1 MEKRENL
8 PQKAHTAAHSKI
20 DERMRSE
27 RVFPLLHTT
36 YDCDCCKKNQGYR
49 SIDKEMVDNRRKG
62 NKGTDMKFMMQTEDL
77 CAGVL
82 SVIKALP
89 VRSAMPALEGV
100 LIEATNE
107 GLRLTCS
114 DLMFQK
120 ECVLPATVEEE
131 GKCVLKGKFLAEIL
145 RKMPNEPLVAEQ
157 EGMILK
163 IKSGRVKQ
171 RLQCVEFDEFPIMR
185 AKGDV
190 VDLKVK
196 ADQLKS
202 MIDHTVFAVSMDDSR
217 PVLTGALIEANA
229 DMLTFVATDSFQFA
243 MTNLHTE
250 NAGVEARTIVQGK
263 VLTEI
268 AKMAEETEQDVTISI
283 TKTHL
288 TVEVNETRL
297 TARLLDGNYIDYK
310 RIIPKECKTRVLVNT
325 QDLYTMTDR
334 AQLIA
339 REGNNSVML
348 HFEGDMLTMSAESFV
363 GRGEDTM
370 EVSIVGDPIDIAFN
384 PKYILNIL
392 KNISDETVYIEFNSP
407 ISPCVIRP
415 VQGDAYLYLIV
426 PMRVY

>member
-1 MEKRENL
+1 
-8 PQKAHTAAHSKI
+8 
-20 DERMRSE
+20 
-27 RVFPLLHTT
+27 
-36 YDCDCCKKNQGYR
+36 
-49 SIDKEMVDNRRKG
+49 
-62 NKGTDMKFMMQTEDL
+62 MKFTMQTEDL
-77 CAGVL
+77 SFGVL

-100 LIEATNE
+100 LIEATKE
-107 GLRLTCS
+107 GLHLTCS

-120 ECVLPATVEEE
+120 ECFLPATVEEE
-131 GKCVLKGKFLAEIL
+131 GSCVLKGKFLAEIL
-145 RKMPNEPLVAEQ
+145 RKLPNEPLYAEQ

-163 IKSGRVKQ
+163 IRSGRVRQ
-171 RLQCVEFDEFPIMR
+171 RLQCIEYDEFPVMK

-190 VDLKVK
+190 LDLTVK
-196 ADQLKS
+196 AEQLRS
-202 MIDHTVFAVSMDDSR
+202 MIDRTVFAVSADDSR
-217 PVLTGALIEANA
+217 PVLTGALLETSE
-229 DMLTFVATDSFQFA
+229 DHLTFVATDSFQFA
-243 MTNLHTE
+243 LTTLHAPFGGET
-250 NAGVEARTIVQGK
+250 RTIVQGK
-263 VLTEI
+263 VLNEI
-268 AKMAEETEQDVTISI
+268 AKMAEETENDVTLSV

-288 TVEVNETRL
+288 TVQVNETRL

-325 QDLYTMTDR
+325 LDLYTMTDR

-348 HFEGDMLTMSAESFV
+348 HFEGDTLTMSAESFV
-363 GRGEDTM
+363 GRGEDAM

-384 PKYILNIL
+384 PKYIINTL
-392 KNISDETVYIEFNSP
+392 KNVPDETVYLEFNSA

>member
-1 MEKRENL
+1 ME
-8 PQKAHTAAHSKI
+8 
-20 DERMRSE
+20 
-27 RVFPLLHTT
+27 
-36 YDCDCCKKNQGYR
+36 
-49 SIDKEMVDNRRKG
+49 NRR
-62 NKGTDMKFMMQTEDL
+62 KGTDMKFTMQTEDL

-89 VRSAMPALEGV
+89 VRSTMPVLEGV
-100 LIEATNE
+100 LIEATGE

-120 ECVLPATVEEE
+120 ECFLPATVEEE

-145 RKMPNEPLVAEQ
+145 RKLPNEPLYAEQ

-163 IKSGRVKQ
+163 IRSGRVRQ
-171 RLQCVEFDEFPIMR
+171 RLQCIEFEEYPIMR

-190 VDLKVK
+190 VDISVN
-196 ADQLKS
+196 ADQLHT
-202 MIDHTVFAVSMDDSR
+202 MIDSTVFAVSQDDSR
-217 PVLTGALIEANA
+217 PVLTGGLVEASA
-229 DMLTFVATDSFQFA
+229 GILTFVATDSFQFA
-243 MTNLHTE
+243 MTRLHIPNETLE
-250 NAGVEARTIVQGK
+250 KRTIVQGK
-263 VLTEI
+263 VLNEI
-268 AKMAEETEQDVTISI
+268 AKMAEETEKDVTLSL
-283 TKTHL
+283 TQTHL
-288 TVEVNETRL
+288 TVQVNDSRL

-325 QDLYTMTDR
+325 ADLYTMTDR

-339 REGNNSVML
+339 REGNNSVLM
-348 HFEGDMLTMSAESFV
+348 HFEGDSLTMSAESFM

-370 EVSIVGDPIDIAFN
+370 EVSTVGDPIDIAFN
-384 PKYILNIL
+384 PKYLINIL
-392 KNISDETVYIEFNSP
+392 RNITDETVYLEFNSP

>member
-1 MEKRENL
+1 
-8 PQKAHTAAHSKI
+8 
-20 DERMRSE
+20 
-27 RVFPLLHTT
+27 
-36 YDCDCCKKNQGYR
+36 
-49 SIDKEMVDNRRKG
+49 MVDNRRKG
-62 NKGTDMKFMMQTEDL
+62 TDMKFTMQTEDL
-77 CAGVL
+77 ASGVL

-100 LIEATNE
+100 LIEATGD
-107 GLRLTCS
+107 GLKLTCS

-145 RKMPNEPLVAEQ
+145 RKMPNEPLYAEQ

-163 IKSGRVKQ
+163 IKSGRVRQ

-190 VDLKVK
+190 VDIKVS
-196 ADQLKS
+196 AEQLKN

-217 PVLTGALIEANA
+217 PVLTGALIEASENL
-229 DMLTFVATDSFQFA
+229 LTFVATDSFQFA

-250 NAGVEARTIVQGK
+250 NSGVEARTIVQGK

-268 AKMAEETEQDVTISI
+268 AKMAEETEQDVTLSI

-288 TVEVNETRL
+288 TVQVNDTRL

-325 QDLYTMTDR
+325 ADFYIMTDR

-348 HFEGDMLTMSAESFV
+348 HFEGDSLTMSAESFV

-384 PKYILNIL
+384 PKYILNVL
-392 KNISDETVYIEFNSP
+392 KNVPDETVYIEFNSP

-415 VQGDAYLYLIV
+415 VQGDAYLYLVV